1 MADNT
6 PAQVG
11 DFISDNPAYMDALA
25 AAQEQI
31 FVAMDMATAGT
42 AADLDC
48 GQVVALFGASAS
60 LYDMQAEIERVL
72 AACAGEDKPC
82 GSEDKP
88 CGSEDKPHLWQL
100 ALPYLAVE
108 ADRRYA
114 RRDLLEQAWP
124 QINAIAGDLARADV
138 ATLAKAFAADGSEF
152 RALSLAYA
160 ALGKCDEAAQRL
172 GQPTDEIDRV
182 IEGLYKRI
190 HERCANGDGS
200 FGEGTAATY
209 AFASALG
216 LGDPREMAVRLSELV
231 RAKGADADAMA
242 TAYAFGVLNRY
253 GHDDVAEEWLL
264 AGAQPSAI
272 QWLAG
277 GPGGLR
283 LADDA
288 VAANHFVVRPY
299 FSAKTDGVTC
309 SYKTPRGQLFLTWE
323 RTERGIALTL
333 MVPAGTQVDVWLDG
347 ALQVIPADPDPITQ
361 AFLVEG

>member
-1 MADNT
+1 MADNS

-11 DFISDNPAYMDALA
+11 DFISDNLTYMDALA

-42 AADLDC
+42 AADLDLA
-48 GQVVALFGASAS
+48 QVVALFDASAS
-60 LYDMQAEIERVL
+60 LYDMQAEVERVL
-72 AACAGEDKPC
+72 AACAGEDKPRD
-82 GSEDKP
+82 GEDKP
-88 CGSEDKPHLWQL
+88 CGGEDKPRLWQL
-100 ALPYLAVE
+100 AYPYLAVE
-108 ADRRYA
+108 VDRRYA

-124 QINAIAGDLARADV
+124 QIQGIAGELAQAD
-138 ATLAKAFAADGSEF
+138 APTLAKMFAAGDGEF
-152 RALSLAYA
+152 YALALAYA
-160 ALGKCDEAAQRL
+160 ALGTCDEAAQRL
-172 GQPTDEIDRV
+172 GRSTDEIDRA

-190 HERCANGDGS
+190 HERCANDDGS
-200 FGEGTAATY
+200 FGEGTAASY

-216 LGDPREMAVRLSELV
+216 LGDPREMAARLSELI
-231 RAKGADADAMA
+231 RSEGADADAMA

-253 GHDDVAEEWLL
+253 GHDDVAEDWLL

-272 QWLAG
+272 QWLVE

-299 FSAKTDGVTC
+299 FSAQTDSVTR

-323 RTERGIALTL
+323 RTERGIALTM
-333 MVPAGTQVDVWLDG
+333 MVPAGTQVDLWLDG

-361 AFLVEG
+361 AFLVEA